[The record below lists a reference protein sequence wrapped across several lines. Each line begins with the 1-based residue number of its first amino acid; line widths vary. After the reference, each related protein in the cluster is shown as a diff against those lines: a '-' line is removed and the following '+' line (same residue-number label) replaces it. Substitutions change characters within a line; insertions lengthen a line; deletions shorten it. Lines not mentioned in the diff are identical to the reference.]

1 MVEYKWQASPD
12 SLLGAAMLGSLEETA
27 LLLGIEIM

>member
-1 MVEYKWQASPD
+1 MVATMSPD

-27 LLLGIEIM
+27 LLLGLEITY